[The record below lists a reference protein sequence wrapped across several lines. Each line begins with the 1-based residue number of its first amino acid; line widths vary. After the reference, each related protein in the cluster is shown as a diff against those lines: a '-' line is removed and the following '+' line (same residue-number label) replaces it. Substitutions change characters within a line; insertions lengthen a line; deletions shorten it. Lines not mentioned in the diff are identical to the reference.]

1 MANFTLNWTP
11 NINSNVSSQQAEYR
25 RRSVGGVYNSSGFI
39 PGNPLLTTDNTT
51 SISGLLDNVV
61 YEFRISNFCT
71 EGRTYTA
78 NSEAIK
84 FGCVTPTEAHTD
96 TNITATVS
104 SLPSDI
110 TKVRFSLLNFDGSS
124 LLQGPIVVNT
134 SAGSCPNIF
143 NSLTPDTTYIIRVEF
158 VALINGVEV
167 TSTLNTCQVSVT
179 TNLPG
184 DMFLING
191 SDSMLINGSDTLTI

>member
-11 NINSNVSSQQAEYR
+11 NVNPNVSSQQAEYR
-25 RRSVGGVYNSSGFI
+25 RKSVGGAYNSSGFT
-39 PGNPLLTTDNTT
+39 PANPLTTTDDTV
-51 SISGLLDNVV
+51 SITGLLDNVV

-71 EGRTYTA
+71 EGRTYSS
-78 NSEAIK
+78 NVEAIK
-84 FGCVTPTEAHTD
+84 FACVTPTEEHTD
-96 TNITATVS
+96 TSITATVS

-110 TKVRFSLLNFDGSS
+110 TKVKFSLLNFDGTS

-134 SAGSCPNIF
+134 IAGSCTNMF
-143 NSLTPDTTYIIRVEF
+143 SSLTPDTDYIIRVEF
-158 VALINGVEV
+158 TALVNGIET
-167 TSTLNTCQVSVT
+167 TSTLNTCQISVT

-191 SDSMLINGSDTLTI
+191 SDSILINGSDTLTI